1 LVSWYSLWAVGG
13 DVRWLP
19 VPEGGINT
27 RGAVMDIK
35 SPIKALVESLL
46 GIYMFWTRSL
56 PLGTKLFHDIKYRLP
71 QFRAEIVFDIGANVG
86 QSARKYLFWF
96 SVAQIFCFEPVELTF
111 NKLQENLK
119 GYSNVRCFNLAL
131 GGSNSRGDMVLR
143 GPSERFFLVRTPEE
157 LSQYSQEKLEKVEIQ
172 TLDDFCKYS
181 NIEKIS
187 YLKIDTEGND
197 LEVLKGAQ
205 GLLNEQRIDIVEVEA
220 GMNPENT
227 RHVPFE
233 VLTQYLE
240 QRNYFLF
247 GIYEQ
252 MHEWPTNAPHL
263 RRTNPVFISKQVR
276 EANTANASDVRA

>member
-1 LVSWYSLWAVGG
+1 MY
-13 DVRWLP
+13 
-19 VPEGGINT
+19 
-27 RGAVMDIK
+27 IK
-35 SPIKALVESLL
+35 LKIKNFIENMF
-46 GIYMFWTRSL
+46 GIYIFWARNL
-56 PLGTKLFHDIKYRLP
+56 PHGTKLFHDITHRLP

-86 QSARKYLFWF
+86 QSTRKYLFWF
-96 SVAQIFCFEPVELTF
+96 SAAQIFCFEPVELTF
-111 NKLQENLK
+111 NKLQKNLQEH
-119 GYSNVRCFNLAL
+119 SNVHCFKLAL
-131 GGSNSRGDMVLR
+131 GGSNSRGDMVLH

-157 LSQYSQEKLEKVEIQ
+157 LSQYSQEKVEKVAIQ
-172 TLDDFCKYS
+172 TLDDFCKNS
-181 NIEKIS
+181 DIKKIS

-205 GLLNEQRIDIVEVEA
+205 GLLSEQRIDIVEVEA

-233 VLTQYLE
+233 ELTQYLE

-263 RRTNPVFISKQVR
+263 RRTNPVFISKRVR
-276 EANTANASDVRA
+276 EANIANASDVQV